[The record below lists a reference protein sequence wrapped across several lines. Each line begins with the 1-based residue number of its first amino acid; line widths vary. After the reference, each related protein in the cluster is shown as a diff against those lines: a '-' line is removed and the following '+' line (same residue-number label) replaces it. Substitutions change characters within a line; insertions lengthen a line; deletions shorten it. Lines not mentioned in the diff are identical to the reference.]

1 MKIIYKFRYRSTAHM
16 DLLCHISKKL
26 YNQANYYIRQE
37 FFNLESWL
45 RYSNLNYILK
55 PFDNYR
61 LLKSQT
67 SQQILRVLDKNWKSY
82 FKSLKEWKKNPRKFN
97 GRPSLPKYKKEEY
110 FILIFTNQNS
120 KIVKNKIVLTMSH
133 LFNTYFPQFKN
144 PIEIRIP
151 KYKNK
156 KFERFNQ
163 IRIIPR
169 KKFYEIEI
177 LYNQP
182 IRNSKLDKE
191 MYLSIDLGLNNLAT
205 CVENRNRK
213 PIIISGKVL
222 KAINHHWNKQ
232 RSKLYSIKDKQGI
245 RWTSQL
251 SCIDLKRNSIVK
263 DYLHKTARFII
274 EYCLK
279 NKIGNICLGQLKY
292 IKRNIQMG
300 RRNNQN
306 FLNIPITKLKQCI
319 KYKAKLVGI
328 KIYELTEAYTSKC
341 SSLDLEPIKKHKKY
355 IGKHVKKGLF
365 KGSDYLLNA
374 DVNGALNILRKV
386 IGNDFIRNLSDK
398 GCWFQPVRIRNLFQT
413 SHEQF
418 LLRSTATI

>member
-120 KIVKNKIVLTMSH
+120 KIVKNKIVLTKSH
-133 LFNTYFPQFKN
+133 LFKTYFPQFKN

-222 KAINHHWNKQ
+222 MAINHHWNKQ

-263 DYLHKTARFII
+263 DYLH
-274 EYCLK
+274 
-279 NKIGNICLGQLKY
+279 
-292 IKRNIQMG
+292 
-300 RRNNQN
+300 
-306 FLNIPITKLKQCI
+306 
-319 KYKAKLVGI
+319 
-328 KIYELTEAYTSKC
+328 
-341 SSLDLEPIKKHKKY
+341 
-355 IGKHVKKGLF
+355 
-365 KGSDYLLNA
+365 
-374 DVNGALNILRKV
+374 
-386 IGNDFIRNLSDK
+386 
-398 GCWFQPVRIRNLFQT
+398 
-413 SHEQF
+413 
-418 LLRSTATI
+418 